1 MIKTL
6 VEDKMA
12 TQKRFEEALKS
23 IDRTPVATESPK
35 LGLDVT
41 SSHETP
47 SQTTLG
53 SFIMVPGPPQDP
65 KPGNLEP
72 VLVPPL
78 PVGIL
83 RWKDEI
89 EHHSALVKRLLDEA
103 SASQYDIDHG
113 QRHRMQDGIL
123 HIHWEEWS
131 RLRKM
136 YNHET
141 LLRAF
146 SSRHPVVSA
155 SACLFRSWERRS
167 VSQTEKCLC

>member
-6 VEDKMA
+6 VEDKAA
-12 TQKRFEEALKS
+12 TQKRFEQALKS
-23 IDRTPVATESPK
+23 IDRTPVTTESPK

-47 SQTTLG
+47 RETILT
-53 SFIMVPGPPQDP
+53 SFIVAPGLLQNQ
-65 KPGNLEP
+65 KPVSLEP

-78 PVGIL
+78 PLGIL

-89 EHHSALVKRLLDEA
+89 EHYSALVKRLLDEA
-103 SASQYDIDHG
+103 SASHYDIDHG
-113 QRHRMQDGIL
+113 QRHRMQEGIL

-155 SACLFRSWERRS
+155 SACLLRLLERRS
-167 VSQTEKCLC
+167 VS

>member
-1 MIKTL
+1 
-6 VEDKMA
+6 
-12 TQKRFEEALKS
+12 
-23 IDRTPVATESPK
+23 
-35 LGLDVT
+35 
-41 SSHETP
+41 
-47 SQTTLG
+47 
-53 SFIMVPGPPQDP
+53 
-65 KPGNLEP
+65 
-72 VLVPPL
+72 
-78 PVGIL
+78 
-83 RWKDEI
+83 
-89 EHHSALVKRLLDEA
+89 VKRLLDEA

-155 SACLFRSWERRS
+155 SAYLLRPWERRS
-167 VSQTEKCLC
+167 VSQMENDYAEINTSFPTEPILAVKAGT